1 MDCKV
6 HYMKLFMTPA
16 AHRGLE
22 SSAWPIRLVSPAA
35 ALAILSAC
43 SVPPV
48 QRPVTSVPLAA
59 AFAQAGPASA
69 AVQVADG
76 AWWGGYGDPVLTTL
90 IEESLAANQDVAIA
104 LQRVAQARAGRDAQS
119 SRLWPTV
126 GAQASASH
134 SDSGL
139 PAAVKQG
146 MPDTRALRA
155 GLDVAWEID
164 LAGGVRAARDAA
176 QADAT
181 AAAAGVEGAR
191 LLVASEVARQYFVLR
206 SAAERLRIVQ
216 ALAAAQRETAS
227 RVASRLREGEAS
239 AFDLDR
245 ASAEADALDAQVP
258 ALRTLAGISQTRLAV
273 LLGRN
278 PSERVID
285 EDAGFA
291 WPAAREIGTGEPSE
305 LLRRRP
311 DLIVAEARVAAE
323 TLRGAEARAQYW
335 PKLFLSALFGREDL
349 RLNALDLAPVHFS
362 NVALA
367 FAAPIFNA
375 GRIDAGIRAQSARA
389 DESLL
394 AWQKAVLVAVQE
406 VEDSLLVRTQEADRA
421 AALASTVDHRRRALQ
436 RAQSLQREGQIDLL
450 VLLDVQRSVL
460 SSELALSDSRLQQVL
475 ADVQLY
481 KALGGGF
488 APRAGTAMGPVG
500 PPEAAHSLSEEERP
514 DMDRPNGRA
523 MPGERSALPR
533 AEHGR
538 RPAGAPLISLAE
550 RTPQ

>member
-1 MDCKV
+1 
-6 HYMKLFMTPA
+6 MKPFTQPA
-16 AHRGLE
+16 PYRDRHPGARP
-22 SSAWPIRLVSPAA
+22 ARLVSAAA

-43 SVPPV
+43 SAPPV
-48 QRPVTSVPLAA
+48 QPPSPSVPLSA
-59 AFAQAGPASA
+59 AFAQAGSA
-69 AVQVADG
+69 AAASQAFDG
-76 AWWGGYGDPVLTTL
+76 AWWAGYGDPVLTAL
-90 IEESLAANQDVAIA
+90 IEASLSANQDVAVA
-104 LQRVAQARAGRDAQS
+104 LQRVGQARAGRDAAA

-126 GAQASASH
+126 GVQASASR

-139 PAAVKQG
+139 PDPVKQG

-155 GLDVAWEID
+155 GVDVAWEID

-176 QADAT
+176 QADAA
-181 AAAAGVEGAR
+181 AAAAGVQGAR

-206 SAAERLRIVQ
+206 SAEERLRIVQ
-216 ALAAAQRETAS
+216 ALAAAQRETAT

-245 ASAEADALDAQVP
+245 ARAEAGALDAQVP
-258 ALRTLAGISQTRLAV
+258 PLRTLAGTSQTRLAV

-278 PSERVID
+278 PSARVVD
-285 EDAGFA
+285 ENAGFA
-291 WPAAREIGTGEPSE
+291 WPAAREIGTGQPSE

-311 DLIVAEARVAAE
+311 DLIAAESRVAAE

-367 FAAPIFNA
+367 FAMPVFNA

-389 DESLL
+389 DEALL

-406 VEDSLLVRTQEADRA
+406 VEDSLLVRTQEAERA
-421 AALASTVDHRRRALQ
+421 AALASTVEHRRRSLQ

-460 SSELALSDSRLQQVL
+460 SSELTLADSRLQQVL

-481 KALGGGF
+481 KALGGGLE
-488 APRAGTAMGPVG
+488 PTRAGSAMT
-500 PPEAAHSLSEEERP
+500 SF
-514 DMDRPNGRA
+514 
-523 MPGERSALPR
+523 
-533 AEHGR
+533 
-538 RPAGAPLISLAE
+538 AE
-550 RTPQ
+550 RASQ

>member
-1 MDCKV
+1 
-6 HYMKLFMTPA
+6 MKPFTTPA
-16 AHRGLE
+16 PLCDRHLGAR
-22 SSAWPIRLVSPAA
+22 PICLVSAAA

-43 SVPPV
+43 SVPPM
-48 QRPVTSVPLAA
+48 QPPAPSVPLSA
-59 AFAQAGPASA
+59 AFAQAGSAAA
-69 AVQVADG
+69 AVQVFDG
-76 AWWGGYGDPVLTTL
+76 AWWAGYGDPVLAAL
-90 IEESLAANQDVAIA
+90 VEESLAANQDVAIV
-104 LQRVAQARAGRDAQS
+104 LQRVAQARAGRDAEA

-126 GAQASASH
+126 GVQASASRG
-134 SDSGL
+134 DSRL
-139 PAAVKQG
+139 PEAVKQG

-155 GLDVAWEID
+155 GVDVAWEID

-176 QADAT
+176 QAN
-181 AAAAGVEGAR
+181 AAAAAADVQGAR

-206 SAAERLRIVQ
+206 SAEERLRIVQ
-216 ALAAAQRETAS
+216 ALAAAQRETAT

-245 ASAEADALDAQVP
+245 ALAEAGALDAQVP
-258 ALRTLAGISQTRLAV
+258 PLRTLAGTSQTRLAV

-278 PSERVID
+278 PSARVVD
-285 EDAGFA
+285 ENAGFA
-291 WPAAREIGTGEPSE
+291 WPAAREIGTGQPSE

-311 DLIVAEARVAAE
+311 DLIAAESRVAAE

-367 FAAPIFNA
+367 FAMPVFNA

-389 DESLL
+389 DEALL
-394 AWQKAVLVAVQE
+394 VWQKAVLVSVQE
-406 VEDSLLVRTQEADRA
+406 VEDSLLVRTQEAERA
-421 AALASTVDHRRRALQ
+421 AALASTLDHRRRSLQ

-460 SSELALSDSRLQQVL
+460 SSELTLSDSRLQQVL

-481 KALGGGF
+481 KALGGGL
-488 APRAGTAMGPVG
+488 ASTRTGSAMT
-500 PPEAAHSLSEEERP
+500 SF
-514 DMDRPNGRA
+514 
-523 MPGERSALPR
+523 
-533 AEHGR
+533 
-538 RPAGAPLISLAE
+538 AE
-550 RTPQ
+550 RAFQ